1 MAKGERTSL
10 AGWIASLTPFFRR
23 APTTSTTPTGR
34 EGNVASLTPFFRRA
48 PTTSTTPTGREGNVA
63 SLTPFFRRAP
73 TTSTTPTGREGNV
86 APAVHPTYSFGS
98 QPQNNNQNHSGN
110 DPTALWG
117 NLGASG
123 RSATKRFVEDQA
135 ASPSSWKT
143 PRMAAWMAS

>member
-10 AGWIASLTPFFRR
+10 AGWI
-23 APTTSTTPTGR
+23 
-34 EGNVASLTPFFRRA
+34 
-48 PTTSTTPTGREGNVA
+48 A

-117 NLGASG
+117 NLAAS
-123 RSATKRFVEDQA
+123 RSVKTDKKIVDRQA
-135 ASPSSWKT
+135 ASPNDGRRLSLQL
-143 PRMAAWMAS
+143 AAAYRAHHADRIVAERNNGGAM

>member
-10 AGWIASLTPFFRR
+10 AGWI
-23 APTTSTTPTGR
+23 
-34 EGNVASLTPFFRRA
+34 
-48 PTTSTTPTGREGNVA
+48 A

-98 QPQNNNQNHSGN
+98 QPQNNNQNNSGN

-123 RSATKRFVEDQA
+123 RSPTKRLWIVKRRVRVHGRRVSLQL
-135 ASPSSWKT
+135 
-143 PRMAAWMAS
+143 R